1 MRRTRVIPTLLMT
14 DGGLV
19 KTKQF
24 TDPTYVGDPTN
35 AIKIFNE
42 KEIDELVIIDIT
54 ATIEGREPDYDLI
67 EEFASEAFFPLAYG
81 GGIKT
86 LEQAKRILRIG
97 VEKIVLGDAAL
108 RQPALISEIADFAG
122 SSSVVVC
129 LDCKKGTFGKSKT
142 YSYTGLKGIE
152 TDAAE
157 MARIIQSFKA
167 GEIIL
172 QSVDCDGTR
181 RGYDVDLISRVC
193 KKVDI
198 PVVALGGANSIDDL
212 VKGHSAG
219 ASALSAGSFFIF
231 YGKHQAVLITYP
243 SEVELEKRLP

>member
-19 KTKQF
+19 KTKKF
-24 TDPTYVGDPTN
+24 ADPTYVGDPTN

-42 KEIDELVIIDIT
+42 KEIDELVFLDIT
-54 ATIEGREPDYDLI
+54 ATRECREPDYDLI

-81 GGIKT
+81 GGITT
-86 LEQAKRILRIG
+86 LVQAKNILRIG

-108 RQPALISEIADFAG
+108 RQPALITEIADFAG

-129 LDCKKGTFGKSKT
+129 LDCKKGTFGKSKI
-142 YSYTGLKGIE
+142 YSYTGHTGIT
-152 TDAAE
+152 TDVAE
-157 MARIIQSFKA
+157 MAKKIQSFKA

-172 QSVDCDGTR
+172 QAVDRDGTR
-181 RGYDVDLISRVC
+181 SGYDIDLISRVS
-193 KKVDI
+193 KEVDI
-198 PVVALGGANSIDDL
+198 PVVALGGANDIDDL
-212 VKGHSAG
+212 AKAYFAG
-219 ASALSAGSFFIF
+219 ASALSAGSFFVF

-243 SEVELEKRLP
+243 NEVELEERLP